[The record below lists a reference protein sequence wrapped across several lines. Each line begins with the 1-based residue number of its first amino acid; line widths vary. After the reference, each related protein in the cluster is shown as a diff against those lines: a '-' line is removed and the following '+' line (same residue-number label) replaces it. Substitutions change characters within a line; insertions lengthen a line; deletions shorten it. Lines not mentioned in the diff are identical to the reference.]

1 MKSYQ
6 EENMWTHRER
16 ILALV
21 NHEEPDRIGIGYS
34 AAPEVHRA
42 LKEFLGIQE
51 DENLLKHLGVD
62 LRYVSPKIKY
72 KASDKC
78 YADPTVEVT
87 PEGILKDIW
96 GVGFIEKKTEVGTYV
111 QLSYHPLYRI
121 EGIEDLESYP
131 WPTADL
137 WDYSDIPRQIES
149 LEDYPIFIHSRGFFE
164 ISWFM
169 RGMDNFMVDLALNPP
184 LACKL
189 MDKVKNYLIAKL
201 VRILDAGKGKIDFVE
216 LNDDVG
222 EQNRL
227 LISPAMWREYIKPRM
242 KEMIDVVHSYRARVM
257 YHSCGSVRAIIPDLI
272 EIGVEILNPIQP
284 KAAGMDPKGLKKD
297 FGDKLTFYGTIDE
310 QETLPYG
317 KPEDVKA
324 EVLDRIRYV
333 APGGGFIISPCH
345 SIQPDTPLENIM
357 ALYNTALEY
366 GVYKK

>member
-1 MKSYQ
+1 
-6 EENMWTHRER
+6 MWTHRDR

-42 LKEFLGIQE
+42 LKEFLGIKDDE
-51 DENLLKHLGVD
+51 DLLEYLGVD
-62 LRYVSPKIKY
+62 LRYVSPRIKY
-72 KASDKC
+72 KASDIC

-96 GVGFIEKKTEVGTYV
+96 GVGFIEKKTQVGIYI
-111 QLSYHPLYRI
+111 QLTYHPLYSI
-121 EGIEDLESYP
+121 KGIEDLESYH
-131 WPTADL
+131 WPQADL
-137 WDYSDIPRQIES
+137 WDYSDIPNQIER
-149 LEDYPIFIHSRGFFE
+149 LKGYPIFAHSRGFFE

-169 RGMDNFMVDLALNPP
+169 RGMDNFMVDLSLNPR
-184 LACKL
+184 LACML
-189 MDKVKNYLIAKL
+189 MDKVKDYLIAKL
-201 VRILDAGKGKIDFVE
+201 IKILEAGKGKIDFVE

-222 EQNRL
+222 GQNGL
-227 LISPAMWREYIKPRM
+227 LISPDMWREYIKPRM
-242 KEMIDVVHSYRARVM
+242 REMIDVAHSYGARIM

-272 EIGVEILNPIQP
+272 EIGVEILNPVQP
-284 KAAGMDPKGLKKD
+284 KAAGMEPRGLKND

-324 EVLDRIRYV
+324 EVLERISYM

-345 SIQPDTPLENIM
+345 SIQPDTPLENIL

-366 GVYKK
+366 GIYKQHIK